1 MLAVVLAIMMVT
13 NPKDSFKHNQAV
25 INCAEQKIYPAIM
38 SALRQDIMMNTQS
51 QSEEE
56 KGFSHAAWA
65 LAEGLLGSGLGTN
78 FATSMIADE
87 LSINDVRNHHIYST
101 GFHNDKMVTIGLFG
115 HVWTI
120 YDFMSESKIAS
131 EMMEKLKD

>member
-1 MLAVVLAIMMVT
+1 MAIAVTSAFTPLFT
-13 NPKDSFKHNQAV
+13 NREFYPTV
-25 INCAEQKIYPAIM
+25 I
-38 SALRQDIMMNTQS
+38 
-51 QSEEE
+51 
-56 KGFSHAAWA
+56 
-65 LAEGLLGSGLGTN
+65 
-78 FATSMIADE
+78 ATSMIADE